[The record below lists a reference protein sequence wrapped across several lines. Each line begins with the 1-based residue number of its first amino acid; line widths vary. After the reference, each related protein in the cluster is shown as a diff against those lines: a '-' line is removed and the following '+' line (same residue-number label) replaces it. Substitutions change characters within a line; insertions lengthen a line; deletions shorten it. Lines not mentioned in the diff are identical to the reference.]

1 MIILN
6 TPRQFAEFAD
16 KTIFVYIDLLTET
29 KMKNLANVNK
39 NHDDYLF
46 AILII
51 CLLHEVK
58 FIFKKKLMNS
68 NAKYLKIKMSMAH
81 GIAFYKTLLSLP
93 VPGDNF
99 YFNHIRNLWI
109 ESLDQQIVK

>member
-1 MIILN
+1 MIVLT

-16 KTIFVYIDLLTET
+16 STIFRYIDLLTDS
-29 KMKNLANVNK
+29 KIKSLAHVNK

-46 AILII
+46 GILII

-58 FIFKKKLMNS
+58 IIFKKRLLNS

-81 GIAFYKTLLSLP
+81 GIAFYKTLLNLP
-93 VPGDNF
+93 VPADNF